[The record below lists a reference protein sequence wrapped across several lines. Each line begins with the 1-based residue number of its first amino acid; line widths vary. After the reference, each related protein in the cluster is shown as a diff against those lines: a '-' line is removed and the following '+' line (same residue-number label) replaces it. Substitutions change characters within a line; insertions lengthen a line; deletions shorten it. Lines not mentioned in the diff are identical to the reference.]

1 MQAAAAPMPS
11 YTLIGV
17 LDLGDRSTA
26 MFDINGSVQS
36 IRVGKAISNDGW
48 VLSRVSQQEITLKR
62 GKETKTVLVGQK
74 F

>member
-1 MQAAAAPMPS
+1 MPS

-36 IRVGKAISNDGW
+36 IGVGKGIGNAGW
-48 VLSRVSQQEITLKR
+48 ILSSVSQQEITLKR
-62 GKETKTVLVGQK
+62 GKEIKTVFVGQK

>member
-1 MQAAAAPMPS
+1 MPS

-26 MFDINGSVQS
+26 MFDMNGSVQS
-36 IRVGKAISNDGW
+36 VGLGKVIGNTGW
-48 VLSRVSQQEITLKR
+48 TLARVSQQEVVAKR
-62 GKETKTVLVGQK
+62 GKETKTIFVGQK